1 MKHVSSSLKLDLA
14 TYYELLSFAQYSSD
28 VDEETQ
34 RIIDHGARLQELLKQ
49 GATAHLSHD
58 KVILSLFMNRYKF
71 IDQLEVKDVR
81 PFERFM
87 HEQFDNQYPELLDA
101 INENYELDDDLIDKL
116 KATFDKLLE
125 EYQVNT
131 YGR

>member
-1 MKHVSSSLKLDLA
+1 
-14 TYYELLSFAQYSSD
+14 
-28 VDEETQ
+28 
-34 RIIDHGARLQELLKQ
+34 
-49 GATAHLSHD
+49 
-58 KVILSLFMNRYKF
+58 MNRYKF